1 MTKLGDN
8 PRVGWPCD
16 PPNILKRDSWI
27 TDTPVPK
34 LQKNNKLIKF
44 NITLVDWVEE
54 QMAPLV
60 ESMEPR
66 KVRTYEE
73 KLCDA
78 QEEAADLNWIHYLG
92 QYCIPH
98 ICIVP
103 YTIGF

>member
-1 MTKLGDN
+1 
-8 PRVGWPCD
+8 
-16 PPNILKRDSWI
+16 
-27 TDTPVPK
+27 
-34 LQKNNKLIKF
+34 
-44 NITLVDWVEE
+44 
-54 QMAPLV
+54 MAPLV

-98 ICIVP
+98 ICTYIVP
-103 YTIGF
+103 YTLHFLSKILL

>member
-1 MTKLGDN
+1 MHT
-8 PRVGWPCD
+8 
-16 PPNILKRDSWI
+16 PNA
-27 TDTPVPK
+27 
-34 LQKNNKLIKF
+34 F
-44 NITLVDWVEE
+44 NQLFWFIDWVEE

-92 QYCIPH
+92 MLNRKLWKKESVH
-98 ICIVP
+98 N
-103 YTIGF
+103 YTI